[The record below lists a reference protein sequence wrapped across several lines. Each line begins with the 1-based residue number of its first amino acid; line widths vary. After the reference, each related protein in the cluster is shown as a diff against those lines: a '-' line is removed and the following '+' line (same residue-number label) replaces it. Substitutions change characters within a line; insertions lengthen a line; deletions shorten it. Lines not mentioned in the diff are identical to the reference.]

1 MFEIEDLFEYDL
13 LQEGAFDSLQE
24 FIDWTSGAD
33 PETIFGLLKEGSFD
47 SIEEFKKGVN
57 FQRDVD
63 LKKKENTENTPIISQ
78 KENTESNTST
88 PSVEMPGSSDSSDTI
103 VENPNETIVQENIE
117 TADVELPGVEDSN
130 QNADQKISA
139 MMEDG
144 NNIFELDEDGNE
156 IQPELEEGETWLEE
170 SWLGQAMDWAFDDV
184 PILGVL
190 SADFWGDM
198 YRAIGNGYTKGQSV
212 DDSIAL
218 FAKGKNISDEDLAQ
232 YLAAVKQ
239 SENVAVSDEM
249 KSFQNIYDDNG
260 GGILGFVLGFGANL
274 SIAPELLIDS
284 LASMINPASA
294 AAAGAGAA
302 TGAATGAALT
312 AISGPGALFG
322 ASAGAF
328 GGAMGGAS
336 AALEFGMSYTE
347 FMKDEVKEKGGKF
360 NQEGI
365 REVLNDPEALQRIRN
380 RAATRGLAIGMIDA
394 MTAGVAGKI
403 VTSTGKALAKGTAK
417 KLAAGGKGTV
427 TRAMV
432 NKGIEI
438 SAGLGVEIVGGS
450 TGEAAARLLAG
461 QDMDVAEIGLEGF
474 AGAGNAPISLAR
486 GVYTTPRYS
495 LNGDL
500 VTKNYI
506 LATIGTATPAQ
517 IADMTINIKNDADI
531 KKVVTDLKATSQFE
545 LDLEAL
551 GVPKSPERDAIVK
564 LELEKSKLPDA
575 RSEATRQRRSEIDQE
590 INYLMGEAS
599 TVTEKVEVT
608 RDGNTFTE
616 TLSVSRAE
624 ARAELKKI
632 GYDSPTEGDVSTMQS
647 QLMLKLKDSDQQAE
661 KAIAAEQ
668 EVKGDTEQEV
678 ETAVTDAEAKQKQKD
693 LFGETHSDKRLPYGK
708 AKISNI
714 TDADEKGVATATYTN
729 PETGSVDAII
739 SSKDKKNF
747 VGYVRVYENGKPT
760 NNFSAKMES
769 TGGVFKNMITAA
781 DATLPNGA
789 RVIETTTIS
798 EGGLKSF
805 NNSNLDVE
813 VDADGNVVTNTTKY
827 SDATK
832 QSVEEKGQPAY
843 DAFKTDDKAKAEAE
857 VEKIKKAYPGIEV
870 KIKRQGTKKGKKTY
884 TIDVELPV
892 LTKTNKDVQA
902 EYDQI
907 LALKRE
913 QEALEQEM
921 DKEPGFLRS
930 VKGML
935 TDFKG
940 EKSNKKFQE
949 TYDRSEKLS
958 QEIRDRQNAL
968 YNKKSTPADVLKMQE
983 LMDKST
989 SAFDAYVEGKEN
1001 FDKIEKPTKEDKAE
1015 MTRLE
1020 EAYDSLSQSIGNFT
1034 ESVILRDSPT
1044 KTNKDAVQKSETKS
1058 LDVQEQTR
1066 DGQGVGKGNVSS
1078 KKTTEVNQKSETE
1091 NSTSKKPKKKVEG
1104 FKTKRQKQPGRYKV
1118 PGSRSVD
1125 IEVDS
1130 DGGIKAVDRKTGR
1143 PLKGKP
1149 KPGVQEYILENIID
1163 VNDGT
1168 PLNLDESTN
1177 LTPEQYVSEVA
1188 ENSNNVRE
1196 VSETIDTERQRLN
1209 DQTDSEKQSL
1219 ADPLDIKNIIGQ
1231 ITEEDYARFGDRN
1244 NITPQMRRFWFKKK
1258 QKNIFGK
1265 DTGQDSKIRGLD
1277 DQVMELDGY
1286 TEANAKEMIQQV
1298 IDFITDNPTGK
1309 LKVDSGKPIGLVD
1322 LEIKFEKLTGLK
1334 PTKRNINKVLS
1345 IDPNR
1350 EPIVVTKQK
1359 NKESNRVASSEPGKF
1374 GKKKGPSGKKITG
1387 ESKSKKIEVD
1397 EASALKSQIKLEARA
1412 AKESQQAYRKAA
1424 NKIAKYITDIKS
1436 KGKITSRQAKLL
1448 LGKVLRSNLTDA
1460 KQVEKLNAY
1469 LSKILGDASISERL
1483 FNAKKKQKQ
1492 IAINIKKGLIGSE
1505 NTALV
1510 DVLKELGKV
1519 DLSSIPLSKLD
1530 AFESLMDTYGVKPKR
1545 GALDINDIG
1554 PDTQIGLDIL
1564 NNLEETEKVEVVAK
1578 EKKVKEYDLAE
1589 SITEIQTTKANLEA
1603 ITDKES
1609 KSVADLIDDFT
1620 REDIE
1625 SLIIEK
1631 EDGTFDYSQLE
1642 KLRGVKKNLSKG
1654 IVTPTAM
1661 NLLVEVF
1668 SNRASKEVSVPISK
1682 VTLKGIMLNLRN
1694 ISSSIKT
1701 TLTSKSPS
1709 GKNILLDKVRSGPAA
1724 YIDNAF
1730 GNFNSKTIY
1739 ENTFGKLAKVYEA
1752 FTVDT
1757 KKEFSKI
1764 EAAERFLEYD
1774 GKNYLRR
1781 KLRVGT
1787 TANRIVAKKYK
1798 IRLLQLAREHVLNI
1812 GKNGEPNPVAPSA
1825 KKLADATLK
1834 FFKDQD
1840 GYENDFKILK
1850 KLVDKFTVDGEISL
1864 SKLEESLTPGEKK
1877 ALKVYDDVNAGLAS
1891 KAKFTSAV
1899 LRSNRIDL
1907 LNGYSHRVVLT
1918 NGKDAIIEVGEKA
1931 EVFSKAS
1938 TKGGTMVER
1947 QPGVRPVSFDP
1958 SLSAQRGVQETNLD
1972 YYMTSTVREVQK
1984 TANKVLKNM
1993 QENAGVPAVKAA
2005 KALQKSLTEII
2016 KITFTETM
2024 RDVTIAEE
2032 VANGV
2037 KRAAYQAILASIPRM
2052 GAELAS
2058 NMGYIKANPKA
2069 AFRGFTKYAGLSFL
2083 GRKKGADILNA
2094 LGSTETTK
2102 LFDAKSISSRMT
2114 DMSNFAQ
2121 TSPKSQR
2128 ARSAFMNVIGQLL
2141 KLGPKQ
2147 TVLAID
2153 SVASGMIQAPDKAV
2167 SIPMWYGTFSQTFK
2181 NETGIDLSKK
2191 DMEAIGEGTSKIQNK
2206 DGSIK
2211 KEYKKAVERSSR
2223 KADQMGTMISS
2234 SNNPFKSVIKNQ
2246 SRKVGEA
2253 SGDVTNI
2260 YRTVNKFMASFS
2272 LFEYGTVR
2280 NAIGALYR
2288 SGDMSR
2294 TQATA
2299 VLSAATIRMT
2309 MYPIMYGFFATEF
2322 DELFT
2327 NAEVE
2332 EDESDIEDIIM
2343 RQTIGTMLQLMTRR
2357 SMGNVPN
2364 LLPTYGIE
2372 KFNELMLGDFREG
2385 DYDPFKHSISFS
2397 QFNEDDIAKKGF
2409 SATMLK
2415 ILAGPMGPILN
2426 TVERSVALLY
2436 RGLNN
2441 KTKESREK
2449 NMDELTNRMAL
2460 ESLGN
2465 IGLIP
2470 FYKDVR
2476 RVIMKEMFEDGV
2488 IERRQTKAKKER
2500 EKYLKY
2506 LKANEP
2512 EEYRFEIRQDE
2523 INKKDLESDDD
2534 FESDPD
2540 NDFNE

>member
-500 VTKNYI
+500 VTKDYI

-632 GYDSPTEGDVSTMQS
+632 GNDSPTEGDVSTMQS

-668 EVKGDTEQEV
+668 EVETKRFQDSDVILKEETFTITDEDGSRKEVTVKTNLDGSLSTAKVKMFNADGTPIDTDFYSDDVSLADNDIIVRDGTTAEQQVEFIFAPGEEV
-678 ETAVTDAEAKQKQKD
+678 IEKTSERSGNEINNPKKTAGLTTDQKQK
-693 LFGETHSDKRLPYGK
+693 LG
-708 AKISNI
+708 
-714 TDADEKGVATATYTN
+714 
-729 PETGSVDAII
+729 
-739 SSKDKKNF
+739 
-747 VGYVRVYENGKPT
+747 
-760 NNFSAKMES
+760 
-769 TGGVFKNMITAA
+769 
-781 DATLPNGA
+781 
-789 RVIETTTIS
+789 IETET
-798 EGGLKSF
+798 
-805 NNSNLDVE
+805 
-813 VDADGNVVTNTTKY
+813 
-827 SDATK
+827 
-832 QSVEEKGQPAY
+832 
-843 DAFKTDDKAKAEAE
+843 
-857 VEKIKKAYPGIEV
+857 
-870 KIKRQGTKKGKKTY
+870 
-884 TIDVELPV
+884 
-892 LTKTNKDVQA
+892 TKTNKDVQA

-949 TYDRSEKLS
+949 TYDRSEKLL

-1034 ESVILRDSPT
+1034 ESVILRVDSPT

-1066 DGQGVGKGNVSS
+1066 DGQGVGEGDVSS
-1078 KKTTEVNQKSETE
+1078 KKTAEVDQKSETE

-1125 IEVDS
+1125 IEVDA

-1168 PLNLDESTN
+1168 PLNLDESSN

-1309 LKVDSGKPIGLVD
+1309 LNVESGKPIGLVD

-1359 NKESNRVASSEPGKF
+1359 NKESNRAASSEPGKF

-1460 KQVEKLNAY
+1460 KQVEKLNTY

-1609 KSVADLIDDFT
+1609 KLVADQINDFT

-1642 KLRGVKKNLSKG
+1642 QLRGVKQNLAQG

-1661 NLLVEVF
+1661 KLLVEVN
-1668 SNRASKEVSVPISK
+1668 SNRAAKEVSVPISK

-2052 GAELAS
+2052 GAELVS

-2211 KEYKKAVERSSR
+2211 KEYRKAVERSSR

-2357 SMGNVPN
+2357 SMGNIPN

-2523 INKKDLESDDD
+2523 INKKDLESADD

-2540 NDFNE
+2540 DDFNE